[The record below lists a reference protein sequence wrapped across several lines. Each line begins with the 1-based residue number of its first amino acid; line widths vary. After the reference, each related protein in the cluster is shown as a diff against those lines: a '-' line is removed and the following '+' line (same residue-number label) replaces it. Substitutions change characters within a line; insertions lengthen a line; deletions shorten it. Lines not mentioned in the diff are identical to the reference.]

1 MRLRMYAA
9 TVTGTLALLLV
20 AMGTFSFTDMTVD
33 KILFWAVMAYAFGV
47 GAVLWLTEPKVEI
60 RETGGDFKVFDLK
73 AGTEF
78 TEKRQ
83 RR

>member
-33 KILFWAVMAYAFGV
+33 KILFWSIMAYAFGI
-47 GAVLWLTEPKVEI
+47 GTVLWLTEPKVELL
-60 RETGGDFKVFDLK
+60 EETTGGDFKVFDLK

-78 TEKRQ
+78 VEKR
-83 RR
+83 